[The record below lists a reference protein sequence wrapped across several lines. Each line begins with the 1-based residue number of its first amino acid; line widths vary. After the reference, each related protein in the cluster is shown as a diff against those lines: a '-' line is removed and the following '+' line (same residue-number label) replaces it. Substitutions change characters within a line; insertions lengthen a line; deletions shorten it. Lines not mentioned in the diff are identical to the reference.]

1 MSGIGSG
8 ITLVTGGA
16 GFVGRRLVAALRARG
31 ERVRSFDVAPP
42 EHPDDMQ
49 GSILDVAA
57 LMDAMIGVSSVF
69 HLAGNAQLWARDPST
84 FSKVNLEGT
93 QFLLLTAKA
102 AEVERFVYC
111 SSLTTLVG
119 KATLVGPSEANE
131 TIRLDPGGML
141 GPYPRSKLLAER
153 EVEAAAA
160 DGFDTVIALPT
171 EPLGA
176 GDEGLTPPTQ
186 MILDFANGKT
196 PAYIDCVL
204 NFVPVESLA
213 EGLIAAR
220 DTGRRGERY
229 LLGGENVSM
238 KDLLANIEKL
248 TGIAAPKT
256 KLPYWVA
263 LAAGLVD
270 TKLVST
276 ITHKPP
282 KAPLTG
288 VRLAGRRVSFS
299 SEKAARDLGW
309 RAKPFAPALAETIEW
324 FRERKLLVKG

>member
-1 MSGIGSG
+1 MNEVASG

-31 ERVRSFDVAPP
+31 ERVRSFDVAAP
-42 EHPDDMQ
+42 EHPDDVQ

-57 LMDAMIGVSSVF
+57 LMDAMVGVASVF
-69 HLAGNAQLWARDPST
+69 HLAGNAQLWAKDSLV
-84 FSKVNLEGT
+84 FNKINLEGT
-93 QFLLLTAKA
+93 QFLLLTARA
-102 AEVERFVYC
+102 ADVKRFVYC

-119 KATLVGPSEANE
+119 KGTPARPSQADEA
-131 TIRLDPGGML
+131 IRLDPDDML

-160 DGFDTVIALPT
+160 NGLDVVIALPT

-176 GDEGLTPPTQ
+176 GDESLTPPTK
-186 MILDFANGKT
+186 MILDFANRKT

-204 NFVPVESLA
+204 NFVPVGDLA

-220 DTGRRGERY
+220 DRGRRGERY
-229 LLGGENVSM
+229 LLGGENVAM
-238 KDLLANIEKL
+238 KELLASIEQA
-248 TGIAAPKT
+248 TGRSAPKT
-256 KLPYWVA
+256 KMPYWVA

-270 TKLVST
+270 TRVASA
-276 ITHKPP
+276 ISGKPP

-288 VRLAGRRVSFS
+288 VRLAGRQVSFS

-309 RAKPFAPALAETIEW
+309 RAGPFKPALEETLEW
-324 FRERKLLVKG
+324 FAERGLLEKL